1 MNEVYIGLGS
11 NLGERETFLKDAIK
25 LLRENKEIK
34 LEKQSSIYETAPV
47 GYKEQGHFLNMVIK
61 VKTSLSHLQLL
72 DVCQKIEDELGRE
85 RTTKNGPRTIDLDI
99 LLYNKENRDLGRL
112 RIPHPRLHERAFVL
126 VPLHEIAPDLIMP
139 TSGKH
144 IEDLIND
151 ISSKELAEVIKW
163 QEK

>member
-11 NLGERETFLKDAIK
+11 NMGEREKFLHDAIE
-25 LLRENKEIK
+25 LLKENGNIN

-47 GYKEQGHFLNMVIK
+47 GYTEQDHFLNMVIK
-61 VKTSLSHLQLL
+61 IRTSLTHLDLL
-72 DVCQKIEDELGRE
+72 DVCQRIEDKLGRE
-85 RTTKNGPRTIDLDI
+85 RTIENGPRTIDLDI
-99 LLYNKENRDLGRL
+99 LLYNNENRDLERL

>member
-11 NLGERETFLKDAIK
+11 NIGEREKFLQDA
-25 LLRENKEIK
+25 LMM
-34 LEKQSSIYETAPV
+34 LEKNNQIEIEKKSSIYETAPV
-47 GYKEQGHFLNMVIK
+47 GYEEQNNFLNMVIQIR
-61 VKTSLSHLQLL
+61 TSLSHLDLL
-72 DVCQKIEDELGRE
+72 DVCQKIEEELGRE
-85 RTTKNGPRTIDLDI
+85 RTINNGPRTIDLDI

-126 VPLHEIAPDLIMP
+126 VPLYEIAPNLIMP

-151 ISSKELAEVIKW
+151 LSGKELAEVVKW
-163 QEK
+163 